1 MSDYGLKCWDSERNS
16 TLDVTDKISRV
27 RFQTEVSG
35 GVTAS
40 IVLADISGKSVAAI
54 GLALESGKTAHA
66 VSIKSGTIVRWKAHG
81 TVLWPSSDTLVQ
93 VFLYD

>member
-1 MSDYGLKCWDSERNS
+1 MSDYGLKCWDSERNL
-16 TLDVTDKISRV
+16 TLDVNDKITRV
-27 RFQTEVSG
+27 RFQTEASG
-35 GVTAS
+35 GVSAS
-40 IVLADISGKSVAAI
+40 IILPDISGKSVAVI

-66 VSIKSGTIVRWKAHG
+66 VSIKSGTIVRWEAHG